1 SRDGGGRFEI
11 LATTGS
17 FHGRTFA
24 TLTATGQEKYHTGFL
39 PLLPGIRLV
48 PYDDLAAMEAAVRD
62 ETVAIMVEPVQGEGG
77 VVVPA
82 PGYLAGLRALA
93 ARRNVLLILDE
104 IQCGLGRT
112 GRLFAHEHAGI
123 TPDIVTLAK
132 ALGGGLPIGAT
143 CTTERVAAAFTP
155 GAHGSTFGGNPV
167 ACAAAIA
174 ALRALAEP
182 ELLEHVRRVGQHFRS
197 RLEALVGRH
206 GVREVRGMGLMLGTV
221 LDRPGAPV
229 VDRCREAGLLINCT
243 AERVPRFL
251 PPLIISRPATSAS
264 ASASRRATS
273 PGTSNGG
280 STSSWRAR
288 SSTRA
293 WSTSRPARACR
304 SSTASPTC
312 TIPARSSPT
321 ASRSS
326 SAVAGWPACA
336 SPSSATATTRSTRGW
351 TPPRAWAS
359 TSFSPARPATRP
371 TRGSSPNP
379 ARRRPSR
386 TTWRARRGAPTWS
399 TPTCGRAWA
408 RRPRRR
414 PAATPSAPTR

>member
-1 SRDGGGRFEI
+1 MSEGSRLTNAEVIALSAAHEVGVYARQPVAFVRGRGAELWDADGKRYLDFFAGLAVNNLGHCHPAVVEAVTAQAATLLHASNVYHTLPASELCALLCRHSFAERVFLSNSGAEANEAAMKLARRWGSEQGGGRFEI

-62 ETVAIMVEPVQGEGG
+62 ETVAIMVEPIQGEGG

-93 ARRNVLLILDE
+93 DRRNVLLILDE

-206 GVREVRGMGLMLGTV
+206 GVREVRGMGLMLGAV

-243 AERVPRFL
+243 AERVLRFL
-251 PPLIISRPATSAS
+251 PPLIV
-264 ASASRRATS
+264 
-273 PGTSNGG
+273 
-280 STSSWRAR
+280 
-288 SSTRA
+288 TRA
-293 WSTSRPARACR
+293 QVDDGLAILERALAARA
-304 SSTASPTC
+304 
-312 TIPARSSPT
+312 
-321 ASRSS
+321 
-326 SAVAGWPACA
+326 
-336 SPSSATATTRSTRGW
+336 
-351 TPPRAWAS
+351 
-359 TSFSPARPATRP
+359 
-371 TRGSSPNP
+371 
-379 ARRRPSR
+379 
-386 TTWRARRGAPTWS
+386 
-399 TPTCGRAWA
+399 
-408 RRPRRR
+408 
-414 PAATPSAPTR
+414 